1 MEKDDVQLIRRIL
14 SGDDEAFTALVGKY
28 QKSVHALAWRKIG
41 DFHIAEEITQD
52 TFLQAYKKLS
62 TLRNP
67 NQCAG
72 WLYVIANNLCKRWIQ
87 KKKLSTQSLEGTPM
101 VEIENSSYKRYVSE
115 QRETDT
121 TEHRHEIVKR
131 LLQRLP
137 ESERTVITLHYLGEM
152 TAKEIGNFLGVS
164 VNTINSRLRRAKKR
178 LQEREELLIQEMLGS
193 VQLPVNL
200 MENITR
206 QVANIKPTPP
216 TPAGKPLVPWAAL
229 GTVAVL
235 IILGLGV
242 GNQYLAHY
250 QKPYS
255 FEAEFEPTI
264 EIVDAPIV
272 LDIDVKP
279 AMRNQIGRAIIPGEN
294 NSTRSSVDAETPS
307 IPKSEKRFF
316 GLTLAE
322 IEEKIPTLE
331 EEIRTNLTKA
341 AELYA
346 ELISTDGMAGLSP
359 EIATWRDETWQEVKR
374 LFEDVSYTGKIA
386 RYTSYVMVTGEA
398 QNPLLPGGW
407 IYQLMEPLPMRVT
420 PGVTPD
426 ESAKQDNAKNFLN
439 EN

>member
-1 MEKDDVQLIRRIL
+1 
-14 SGDDEAFTALVGKY
+14 
-28 QKSVHALAWRKIG
+28 
-41 DFHIAEEITQD
+41 
-52 TFLQAYKKLS
+52 
-62 TLRNP
+62 
-67 NQCAG
+67 
-72 WLYVIANNLCKRWIQ
+72 
-87 KKKLSTQSLEGTPM
+87 
-101 VEIENSSYKRYVSE
+101 
-115 QRETDT
+115 
-121 TEHRHEIVKR
+121 
-131 LLQRLP
+131 
-137 ESERTVITLHYLGEM
+137 
-152 TAKEIGNFLGVS
+152 
-164 VNTINSRLRRAKKR
+164 
-178 LQEREELLIQEMLGS
+178 
-193 VQLPVNL
+193 
-200 MENITR
+200 
-206 QVANIKPTPP
+206 
-216 TPAGKPLVPWAAL
+216 
-229 GTVAVL
+229 
-235 IILGLGV
+235 
-242 GNQYLAHY
+242 
-250 QKPYS
+250 
-255 FEAEFEPTI
+255 
-264 EIVDAPIV
+264 
-272 LDIDVKP
+272 
-279 AMRNQIGRAIIPGEN
+279 MRNQIGRAIIPGEN
-294 NSTRSSVDAETPS
+294 NSTRSSVDAETPI